1 MMHPENTVT
10 PWLLLPRVACRP
22 RLKGEETR
30 YAALFLFE
38 QELRKRGY
46 TLIAGVDEAGRG
58 PLAGPVVA
66 AAVIL
71 PETVNLP
78 GLNDSKA
85 LDAAQRE
92 RLAAQIRASARAW
105 AVGLASVEEIDALNI
120 LQASFLAMRR
130 AIAGLDLQPD
140 HVVVDGRPIPH
151 LPLPQ
156 TGVIRGDAQVAAVA
170 AASIIAK
177 VTRDRIMVALDREFP
192 QYGFARHKG
201 YPTREHLA
209 MIEKYGPSPY
219 HRRSF
224 GPVKNLLGER
234 RSRD

>member
-1 MMHPENTVT
+1 MFPQHTVT
-10 PWLLLPRVACRP
+10 FSKDTGGLSCRRTP
-22 RLKGEETR
+22 AEEKAR
-30 YAALFLFE
+30 YEALFLFE
-38 QELRKRGY
+38 RDLRRRGC

-66 AAVIL
+66 AAVVL
-71 PETVNLP
+71 PEAVDLP
-78 GLNDSKA
+78 GLNDSK
-85 LDAAQRE
+85 LLSAAQRE
-92 RLAAQIRASARAW
+92 RLAAQICACARAW
-105 AVGLASVEEIDALNI
+105 AVGLASVAEIDALNI

-130 AIAGLDLQPD
+130 ALAGLTLQPD
-140 HVVVDGRPIPH
+140 HVVVDGRPIPR

-156 TGVIRGDAQVAAVA
+156 TGVVRGDAQVAVVA

-177 VTRDRIMVALDREFP
+177 VTRDRLMVALDREFP

-209 MIEKYGPSPY
+209 ALRRYGPSPH

-224 GPVKNLLGER
+224 GPVKDLLGGTG
-234 RSRD
+234 SRA

>member
-1 MMHPENTVT
+1 MFPQYTVT
-10 PWLLLPRVACRP
+10 FSEDAPGFLCRGAP
-22 RLKGEETR
+22 AKEKAR
-30 YAALFLFE
+30 YEALFLLE
-38 QELRKRGY
+38 QDLRRRGCA
-46 TLIAGVDEAGRG
+46 LIAGVDEAGRG

-71 PETVNLP
+71 PEEVDLP
-78 GLNDSKA
+78 GLDDSKRLSA
-85 LDAAQRE
+85 VQRE
-92 RLAAQIRASARAW
+92 RLAAAICTCARAW
-105 AVGLASVEEIDALNI
+105 AVGLASVAEIDALNI

-130 AIAGLDLQPD
+130 ALASLPCKPD
-140 HVVVDGRPIPH
+140 HVVVDGRPIPR

-156 TGVIRGDAQVAAVA
+156 TGVVRGDAQVAAVA

-177 VTRDRIMVALDREFP
+177 VTRDRLMVALDREFP

-209 MIEKYGPSPY
+209 MLQQYGPSPH

-224 GPVKNLLGER
+224 GPVKALLGGPGGYA
-234 RSRD
+234 